1 VGFEQ
6 ITLERSRL
14 YVSLNFQ
21 VQMYHIFLIA
31 IFKQWRISY
40 ELCILHAFDIYF
52 FIFRLT

>member
-1 VGFEQ
+1 
-6 ITLERSRL
+6 
-14 YVSLNFQ
+14 LNFQ